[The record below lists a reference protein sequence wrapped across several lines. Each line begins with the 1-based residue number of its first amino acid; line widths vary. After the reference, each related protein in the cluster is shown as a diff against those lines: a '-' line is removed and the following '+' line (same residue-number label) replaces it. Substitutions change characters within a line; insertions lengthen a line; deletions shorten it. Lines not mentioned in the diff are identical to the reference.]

1 MRLWLRVSGWISA
14 PLEPH
19 ARQTIGRR
27 GDGCRKRSTHP
38 TRCALERCVL
48 PPGQFGGVS
57 IPPTANVPCAPH
69 RTPANLASGDSGHAD
84 TTNQCP
90 TRSAEEGDLRG
101 YAVRLMKRRWRH
113 GLRRRCDGQGK
124 SSNSDQPEHWLS
136 PMFGF
141 KHRSRLVQATLDAN
155 QTARPVEPRAS
166 SFAPPMTA

>member
-1 MRLWLRVSGWISA
+1 MSQALNPSHALRA
-14 PLEPH
+14 E
-19 ARQTIGRR
+19 RR
-27 GDGCRKRSTHP
+27 
-38 TRCALERCVL
+38 VL

-141 KHRSRLVQATLDAN
+141 KHRSRLVQDKLARSCLCMPCSFVYNRSFVPEVPGIEPKKPATD
-155 QTARPVEPRAS
+155 RAS
-166 SFAPPMTA
+166 KAFKLCL